1 MGKEAES
8 RLKQRQLALRL
19 RSAELRAAIAEDVQA
34 LKPALVIG
42 ERGLQVWSWLQAVP
56 RPLRLLPLAGVALLL
71 RRPAR
76 LLRWSGRLLGALRWV
91 RLLRELLR

>member
-1 MGKEAES
+1 MRNEAQT

-34 LKPALVIG
+34 LKPALAIG
-42 ERGLQVWSWLQAVP
+42 ERGLQAWAWLQAVP

-76 LLRWSGRLLGALRWV
+76 LLRWSGRLLGALRWARLV
-91 RLLRELLR
+91 RGLLR